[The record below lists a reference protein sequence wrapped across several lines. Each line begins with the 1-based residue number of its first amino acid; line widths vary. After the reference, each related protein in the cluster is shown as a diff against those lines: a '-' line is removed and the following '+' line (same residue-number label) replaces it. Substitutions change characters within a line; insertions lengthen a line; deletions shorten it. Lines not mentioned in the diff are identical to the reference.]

1 MSILPFCGTIYNPE
15 KFPNLSDLIAPP
27 YDVISPEERRFF
39 LSRSRFNSARLILGD
54 EKKGDYFEDEF
65 YTGTRDLLKK
75 WHEEGLLCK
84 REQPGLFF
92 MHQFFAVQIGLIAVK
107 YFVSRVDF

>member
-15 KFPNLSDLIAPP
+15 KFPNLSDVIAPP

-54 EKKGDYFEDEF
+54 EKSG
-65 YTGTRDLLKK
+65 
-75 WHEEGLLCK
+75 
-84 REQPGLFF
+84 
-92 MHQFFAVQIGLIAVK
+92 
-107 YFVSRVDF
+107 